1 MARTKVAI
9 PSTIHS
15 PTTNVMLIILASF
28 AVLRGMWWTKRHP
41 CNVKYLARAL
51 GNLTQ
56 SAGRTL
62 SQNQLNAFRRHLGNV
77 TLEGAM
83 FLEVLP
89 GLREFS
95 RVPGAHVAIGTL
107 LSGSLREIRVRQ
119 GGLRHGE

>member
-28 AVLRGMWWTKRHP
+28 AVLRGMWWTKSHP
-41 CNVKYLARAL
+41 CNVKYLAGAL

-56 SAGRTL
+56 SSGRTL
-62 SQNQLNAFRRHLGNV
+62 SQNRFSAFGRHLGPV
-77 TLEGAM
+77 TLKGAM

-89 GLREFS
+89 SLREFS
-95 RVPGAHVAIGTL
+95 RVSGAHVAIGTL
-107 LSGSLREIRVRQ
+107 LSSSLREIRVR
-119 GGLRHGE
+119 E